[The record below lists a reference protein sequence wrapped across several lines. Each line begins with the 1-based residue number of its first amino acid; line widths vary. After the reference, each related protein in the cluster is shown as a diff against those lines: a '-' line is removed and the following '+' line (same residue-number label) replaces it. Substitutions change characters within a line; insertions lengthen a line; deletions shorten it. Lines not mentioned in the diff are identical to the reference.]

1 MNILFFLTPKDEVEY
16 VFDYNSLRQAMEK
29 MEYHKYSA
37 VPIITN
43 SGKYYGTLQDGDIL
57 WAIKDFKMNEKQLEM
72 VKVSDIKLS
81 RDNKSVSINT
91 DINDLIEK
99 TINQN
104 FVPVVDDNG
113 IFIGIVKRQ
122 SIIKYCYDKLK
133 NTI

>member
-37 VPIITN
+37 VPIITS

-57 WAIKDFKMNEKQLEM
+57 WVIKDFKMNEKQLEM